1 MKSNLI
7 IALAAI
13 YMLVIELLVTTAAFY
28 MISIWTQLPV
38 DNNSLWIG
46 LCILTAAT
54 SSAMIAG
61 ATISITSLQ
70 K

>member
-1 MKSNLI
+1 MKGNVM

-38 DNNSLWIG
+38 DHPR
-46 LCILTAAT
+46 
-54 SSAMIAG
+54 
-61 ATISITSLQ
+61 
-70 K
+70 

>member
-7 IALAAI
+7 IAMVAI
-13 YMLVIELLVTTAAFY
+13 YMFIIELLTTTAAFY
-28 MISIWTQLPV
+28 AITIWTQLPV

-46 LCILTAAT
+46 LCILAAAA

-61 ATISITSLQ
+61 AVISIMDI
-70 K
+70 KK

>member
-7 IALAAI
+7 IAMAAI
-13 YMLVIELLVTTAAFY
+13 YMFIIELLTTTAAFY
-28 MISIWTQLPV
+28 AITIWTQLPV

-46 LCILTAAT
+46 LCILVAAT

-61 ATISITSLQ
+61 AVISIMDI
-70 K
+70 KK